1 MKLTHT
7 IPVIFHNLRGYD
19 SHLLLQELGRF
30 KRELTVIPNNMEKY
44 MSFSVGTVKKCYDYK
59 TKDYVDKL
67 RYDLRFIDSF
77 QFMSSSL
84 NNLVTDLKQGGM
96 DKFKYV
102 NQEFRQVFNENKEL
116 LERNGGTFT
125 DEEIHEMTEMM

>member
-1 MKLTHT
+1 M
-7 IPVIFHNLRGYD
+7 
-19 SHLLLQELGRF
+19 
-30 KRELTVIPNNMEKY
+30 
-44 MSFSVGTVKKCYDYK
+44 
-59 TKDYVDKL
+59 

-102 NQEFRQVFNENKEL
+102 NQEFGQFAEL
-116 LERNGGTFT
+116 LTRKGIYPYSYMNEWSKF
-125 DEEIHEMTEMM
+125 DVSMEK